1 MNPPTITHLAEPLP
15 SFNNKMF
22 RHTAT
27 LLIQDQE
34 VTPLPTHNT
43 SSQDKRILSLLY
55 SPLHIELSEIRT
67 LFSLDPTRAL
77 RNFDSLL
84 TNLQSQIQ

>member
-84 TNLQSQIQ
+84 TKLQSQIQ

>member
-1 MNPPTITHLAEPLP
+1 
-15 SFNNKMF
+15 MF

>member
-1 MNPPTITHLAEPLP
+1 MTPPTITHLAEPLP

-22 RHTAT
+22 RHTAS
-27 LLIQDQE
+27 LLLTDIE

-43 SSQDKRILSLLY
+43 TAQDKRILSLLY
-55 SPLHIELSEIRT
+55 SPLHIELAEIRT

>member
-1 MNPPTITHLAEPLP
+1 MNPPLITYLAEPLP

-27 LLIQDQE
+27 LHVCDIE

-84 TNLQSQIQ
+84 TKLQSQIQ

>member
-84 TNLQSQIQ
+84 AKLQSQIQ

>member
-1 MNPPTITHLAEPLP
+1 MTPPTITHLAEPLP

-27 LLIQDQE
+27 LSIIDIE